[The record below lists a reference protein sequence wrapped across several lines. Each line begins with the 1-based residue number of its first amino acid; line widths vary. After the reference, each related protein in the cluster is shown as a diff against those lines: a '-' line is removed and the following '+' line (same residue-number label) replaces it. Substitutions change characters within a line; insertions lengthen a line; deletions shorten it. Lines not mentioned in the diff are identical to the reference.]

1 MECVRLDEHA
11 IEIQLAKQLAHHR
24 PLVIFATGVTG
35 LADRQAEGGRIQ
47 RDLSNERG
55 TAAGRGLDRPPQGLV
70 SGDD

>member
-11 IEIQLAKQLAHHR
+11 LNIQLAKQLPEHR
-24 PLVIFATGVTG
+24 PLMIVAGGVAG

-55 TAAGRGLDRPPQGLV
+55 TPAGGGLDRTPQGLAC
-70 SGDD
+70 